1 MSSNYDL
8 QEGKDWM
15 FSYMKP
21 LSDIPKN
28 IGFDQF
34 NQKITEISIKANEEV
49 FLCLNDLK
57 NQGVFGCQFKSQKDV
72 EKYCDSKDDC
82 IGYLK
87 GFDAL
92 NGFYGLKDVDIIKVF
107 DGFKGFDTLKKTNT
121 YIYVPTKKIPIKN
134 NNEQLKTELGEIS
147 FYKKKEEKENKENKD
162 KIFGID
168 KNTFFIILIIVIVI
182 IGFIAYKK

>member
-1 MSSNYDL
+1 MSYSYNL
-8 QEGKDWM
+8 EEGKNWM

-21 LSDIPKN
+21 LFDIPKN
-28 IGFDQF
+28 IGFDEF
-34 NQKITEISIKANEEV
+34 SQKITEISIKANEEV

-57 NQGVFGCQFKSQKDV
+57 NQGVFGCQFKSQEDV
-72 EKYCDSKDDC
+72 EKYCNNKDDC

-92 NGFYGLKDVDIIKVF
+92 NGFDGLKDVDIIKVF

-121 YIYVPTKKIPIKN
+121 YIYIPTKKLPIKN
-134 NNEQLKTELGEIS
+134 ENENLKTEFGEIS
-147 FYKKKEEKENKENKD
+147 FYKKKENKENKD

-168 KNTFFIILIIVIVI
+168 KNTFYIILFIILIILII
-182 IGFIAYKK
+182 IGYMFYK